1 MARKPTTHHLP
12 EFSTLVK
19 AYIGAQG
26 ITRYHF
32 SVESGSA
39 QPPYDYHVNRDGTR
53 PVCEC
58 RTRHPYTK
66 SCRLESPDYAHTMA
80 ERAKSVLMGKPVPT
94 GF

>member
-26 ITRYHF
+26 ITRYEF
-32 SVESGSA
+32 RVESGSDQA
-39 QPPYDYHVNRDGTR
+39 PYRYDVNRDGSR

-66 SCRLESPDYAHTMA
+66 ACRLESPDYALVMA
-80 ERAKSVLMGKPVPT
+80 ERAKAILMGKPVPA